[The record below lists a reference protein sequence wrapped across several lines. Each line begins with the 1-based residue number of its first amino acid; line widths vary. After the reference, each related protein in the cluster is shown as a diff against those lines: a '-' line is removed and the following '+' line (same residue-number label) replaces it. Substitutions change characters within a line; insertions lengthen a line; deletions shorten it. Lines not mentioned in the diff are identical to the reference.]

1 MMSRMQ
7 NKGTGP
13 LAGIKVVEMAGI
25 GPGPFGTML
34 LGDLGAQII
43 RVERKG
49 AGGTGPASDRN
60 RVAISVDLKT
70 DAGRDAVLDLIASA
84 DILVE
89 GFRPGVMEKLGLGPD
104 VCLARNPGLVYGR
117 MTGWGQEGPLAPRAG
132 HDIDYIAI
140 AGVLGHVGR
149 EGEPPTPP
157 INLVGDFGGGG
168 MFFVVG
174 VLAALHERSVSGR
187 GQVVDVAMVD
197 GAALLM
203 SMIRDFQA
211 MGAWTDERGTN
222 VLDSGAPYY
231 DVYETSDGQYMAVGA
246 IEAQFYAA
254 LLDGLGLDAASLPDQ
269 NDRAGWPQLRET
281 FTTAF
286 RSRTRDEWNK
296 IFENTDAC
304 VSPVITMTEA
314 TSHPHNVARNSFV
327 EVDGMMQVAP
337 GPRFSRTPGVS
348 PRPIT
353 REVVDIDSALADYGV
368 DADRLAAWRADGV
381 IG

>member
-1 MMSRMQ
+1 MQ
-7 NKGTGP
+7 MTGTGP
-13 LAGIKVVEMAGI
+13 LAGVKVVEMAGI

-43 RVERKG
+43 RIERKG

-60 RVAISVDLKT
+60 RVAIGVDLKSE
-70 DAGRDAVLDLIASA
+70 AGRNATLDLIASA
-84 DILVE
+84 DVLVE

-104 VCLARNPGLVYGR
+104 VCLSRNPGLVYGR

-140 AGVLGHVGR
+140 AGVLAHVGR
-149 EGEPPTPP
+149 AGEQPTPP
-157 INLVGDFGGGG
+157 LNLVGDFGGGG

-197 GAALLM
+197 GASLLM

-211 MGAWTDERGTN
+211 MGVWKDERGTN
-222 VLDSGAPYY
+222 MLDTGAPYY

-254 LLDGLGLDAASLPDQ
+254 LLEGLGLDPSALPAQ
-269 NDRAGWPQLRET
+269 NDRAGWPQLREAFAAT
-281 FTTAF
+281 F
-286 RSRTRDEWNK
+286 RSRTREEWNK

-314 TSHPHNVARNSFV
+314 TSHPHNVARGSFV
-327 EVDGMMQVAP
+327 EVEGMMQVAP

-348 PRPIT
+348 PKPLT
-353 REVVDIDSALADYGV
+353 RETSDVDAALGAYGV
-368 DADRLAAWRADGV
+368 DADRVAAWRSEGV
-381 IG
+381 LG

>member
-1 MMSRMQ
+1 MQ
-7 NKGTGP
+7 KKGTGP
-13 LAGIKVVEMAGI
+13 LAGVKVVEMAGI

-43 RVERKG
+43 RVERRG

-60 RVAISVDLKT
+60 RVAIGVDLKSE
-70 DAGRDAVLDLIASA
+70 AGRDAVLDLIAAA

-89 GFRPGVMEKLGLGPD
+89 GYRPGVMEKLGLGPD
-104 VCLARNPGLVYGR
+104 VCLARNPGLIYGR

-140 AGVLGHVGR
+140 AGVLAHVGR
-149 EGEPPTPP
+149 QGERPTPP
-157 INLVGDFGGGG
+157 LNLVGDFGGGG

-197 GAALLM
+197 GASLLM
-203 SMIRDFQA
+203 SMIRDFQS
-211 MGAWTDERGTN
+211 MGAWADERGTN
-222 VLDSGAPYY
+222 MLDTGAPYY
-231 DVYETSDGQYMAVGA
+231 DVYETADGQYMAVGA

-254 LLDGLGLDAASLPDQ
+254 LLDGLGLDPAALPAQ
-269 NDRAGWPQLRET
+269 NDRSGWPRLRET

-304 VSPVITMTEA
+304 VSPVITMSEA
-314 TSHPHNVARNSFV
+314 TRHPHNVARESFV

-348 PRPIT
+348 PRPLT
-353 REVVDIDSALADYGV
+353 RDAGDVDAALADYGV
-368 DADRLAAWRADGV
+368 DADRIAAWRVDGV
-381 IG
+381 LG